1 MSLKDVCS
9 FRGSI
14 LFRHLVILSWGFS
27 DEPKILKS
35 TSEHHVWFKDIQS
48 SPKCETTPV
57 IKSVITKFSLV
68 SPERLSKVLFE
79 VISAKN
85 QLTEARRE
93 KGIQSK
99 GNSRFLYPKSSEKPL
114 LMS

>member
-1 MSLKDVCS
+1 M
-9 FRGSI
+9 
-14 LFRHLVILSWGFS
+14 
-27 DEPKILKS
+27 
-35 TSEHHVWFKDIQS
+35 
-48 SPKCETTPV
+48 

-114 LMS
+114 CLKQEVIMMKHVFQKHHFGSTAENRGDTSRRLDGGTL